1 MALLQELCNDAPP
14 FLADRC
20 RNPFPRRR
28 RALSVASSVL
38 ALRDRLLETLL
49 EQAPAGLHRCG
60 GQRGLL
66 PRWRR
71 DEKFGTET
79 V

>member
-1 MALLQELCNDAPP
+1 MALLQEPCNGAPP
-14 FLADRC
+14 FLADRR

-28 RALSVASSVL
+28 QALSAASGVL
-38 ALRDRLLETLL
+38 VLRGSLLETLL
-49 EQAPAGLHRCG
+49 EQATADLHRRG

-66 PRWRR
+66 PRRR
-71 DEKFGTET
+71 QAEKFGTGT